1 MTTPAQ
7 SAIHADSVRP
17 RWQVL
22 LSRTLLRL
30 RLAAAAR
37 RGLWAL
43 LILAAAYGLF
53 LLTIR
58 LTGLVHWKPEALLL
72 AALPAAAVVLGLAW
86 PRRPTLRDAA
96 RAVDRQA
103 RTEDL
108 FLTMLLLENTPGEYQ
123 PLVAAQAEAKAARI
137 RAAEVAPLRING
149 RLCAICLAILLC
161 SGLVPFVP
169 QLDPFGR
176 VEAAQ
181 AAEKESK
188 KLQESKT
195 ATQQRLAQI
204 EKENLSDT
212 ESKEVAQAL
221 KELKMGLNSSQ
232 PKAKSVN
239 AKMLASVQKN
249 IADQWRKIS
258 SDKLK
263 DLLSQTSIAQQF
275 GSSAAGEAKK
285 WLEDLQ
291 AGSTDSLKKEMKA
304 LQQDMEELA
313 KTKDPVKKAQLKQ
326 RLRERVDALAQ
337 FAKDQTGS
345 KTLAAALKRVQE
357 QMRMAAKAEEEGKP
371 DSSPEAM
378 KAAAESMK
386 LAEKELEQV
395 AQSAKDLKEL
405 EKGLAVLQEA
415 KKLNAEEGLDGKKC
429 EGCQS
434 MDDYEKMFAKLM
446 KGKNRGRRRLRRRR
460 PARRERLRQLEIQD
474 RDLEIA
480 SHQGEGPLEPQDQ
493 GDGRARRFQRA
504 VPSGHPRHQ
513 AGSQRSHPTGRD
525 PSRLPRRDQELFRVA
540 RRDAEVE
547 QMKMSNDQGMT
558 KHE

>member
-7 SAIHADSVRP
+7 SALHADSVRP
-17 RWQVL
+17 GWQVL

-53 LLTIR
+53 LLIIR
-58 LTGLVHWKPEALLL
+58 LTGLVHWKPEALVL
-72 AALPAAAVVLGLAW
+72 AALPAAAVVAGLAW
-86 PRRPTLRDAA
+86 PRRPSLRDAA

-149 RLCAICLAILLC
+149 RLSAICLAFLLC
-161 SGLVPFVP
+161 AGLVPFVP

-181 AAEKESK
+181 VAEKESK

-204 EKENLSDT
+204 DKESLSDT

-405 EKGLAVLQEA
+405 EKGLAVLQQA

-434 MDDYEKMFAKLM
+434 MEDYEAMFAKLM
-446 KGKNRGRRRLRRRR
+446 KGKN
-460 PARRERLRQLEIQD
+460 PD
-474 RDLEIA
+474 
-480 SHQGEGPLEPQDQ
+480 EGGF
-493 GDGRARRFQRA
+493 GDGGLRDEKDSANSKFKTEISKSQVTKGKVLLSLKTKGMGEHVDFKEQYKAA
-504 VPSGHPRHQ
+504 VHDIKQGVSEAIQQEEIPPGYHEGIKSYFESLDEMPKSG
-513 AGSQRSHPTGRD
+513 
-525 PSRLPRRDQELFRVA
+525 
-540 RRDAEVE
+540 
-547 QMKMSNDQGMT
+547 K
-558 KHE
+558 

>member
-7 SAIHADSVRP
+7 SVQHADSVRP

-37 RGLWAL
+37 RGMWAL

-72 AALPAAAVVLGLAW
+72 AALPAAALVLGLAW

-149 RLCAICLAILLC
+149 RLSAICLTFLLC
-161 SGLVPFVP
+161 AGLVPFVP

-181 AAEKESK
+181 VAEKESK
-188 KLQESKT
+188 KLQETKT
-195 ATQQRLAQI
+195 ATHQRLAEI
-204 EKENLSDT
+204 EKENLSGT

-263 DLLSQTSIAQQF
+263 DLLSQSSIAQQF

-405 EKGLAVLQEA
+405 EKGLAVLQQA

-434 MDDYEKMFAKLM
+434 MADYEAMFAKLM
-446 KGKNRGRRRLRRRR
+446 KDKGN
-460 PARRERLRQLEIQD
+460 PD
-474 RDLEIA
+474 
-480 SHQGEGPLEPQDQ
+480 EGGF
-493 GDGRARRFQRA
+493 GDGGQRDEKDSANSKFKTEISKSQVTKGKVLLSLKTKGMGEHVDFKEQYKAA
-504 VPSGHPRHQ
+504 VHDIKQGVSEAIQQEEIPPGYHEGIKSYFESLDEMPKSG
-513 AGSQRSHPTGRD
+513 
-525 PSRLPRRDQELFRVA
+525 
-540 RRDAEVE
+540 
-547 QMKMSNDQGMT
+547 K
-558 KHE
+558 